1 MCCAVGATIEV
12 RRELRIAKDR
22 ARLGNRRADV
32 RSSVSGSDAG
42 RHGGHVEMPHHL
54 VKAQSA
60 AKQRN
65 VGRGGGVV
73 GIPSLDPQLDHIY
86 RPTFRGSCPQKWRVV
101 DVSSHPFLHMCQ
113 KGDTNR

>member
-1 MCCAVGATIEV
+1 M
-12 RRELRIAKDR
+12 
-22 ARLGNRRADV
+22 
-32 RSSVSGSDAG
+32 SGSDAG
-42 RHGGHVEMPHHL
+42 RHGGDIEMPHHL

-65 VGRGGGVV
+65 VGRGGVLLES
-73 GIPSLDPQLDHIY
+73 PAWPHSLTTFIDPLFGELS
-86 RPTFRGSCPQKWRVV
+86 PEMEVV